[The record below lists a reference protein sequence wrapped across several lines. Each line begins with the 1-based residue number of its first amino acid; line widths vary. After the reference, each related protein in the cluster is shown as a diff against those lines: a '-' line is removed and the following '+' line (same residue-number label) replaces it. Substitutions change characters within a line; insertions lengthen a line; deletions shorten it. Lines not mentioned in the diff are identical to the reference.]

1 MIKLFLSLEWKS
13 FTRSASFATNLALK
27 ILMAFGVLYFTV
39 IFLLLGIGLYYLLED
54 AGFNPLETVNQFL
67 IYYLVMDLLIRYF
80 FQNTPV
86 INIRPFLMVNM
97 KKQRIVSFTI
107 GKTLL
112 SFFNWIHFFILI
124 PFTIVL
130 LTQNHDVAGT
140 LAWFFAVSAL
150 IYTNN
155 YVNILVDKKNS
166 VFYGIASLFIVL
178 GILQYNGW
186 FDVSVYTKPLFQFF
200 YSNAFSVIAPL
211 LLVFALHR
219 FTAQFFLKNLYLDAG
234 LALKQEVAKTQDLSF
249 LDQFGTLGTF
259 LKNDIKL
266 LLRNKRSKTTL
277 LMSGIFIFYGLL
289 FFTKS
294 IEVYDGPIW
303 RIFAGIF
310 VSGGFLLTFG
320 QFVPSWDSAYYPL
333 MMSQNIQYREYLN
346 SKWWLMVI
354 GTAASTVIA
363 SFYLY
368 FGWEAYMAIV
378 AGAIFNMGV
387 NSHLVLWAGAYV
399 KTPIDLTTSKQAFG
413 DKKAF
418 NVKTMLISLPKLAL
432 PMGVYAIGH
441 FTHSPE
447 MGFGLVALAGVC
459 GFAFKEKVFKIIE
472 SVYKK
477 EKYDTLAAYK
487 QKS

>member
-1 MIKLFLSLEWKS
+1 MIKQFLTLEWRA
-13 FTRSASFATNLALK
+13 FTRSAAFATNLALK
-27 ILMAFGVLYFTV
+27 ILMAFGVLYFV
-39 IFLLLGIGLYYLLED
+39 VMFLFLGVGLYFLLED
-54 AGFNPLETVNQFL
+54 AGLNPIETVNQFL
-67 IYYLVMDLLIRYF
+67 IYYLVGDLVVRYF

-86 INIRPFLMVNM
+86 MNIRPFLMVNLK
-97 KKQRIVSFTI
+97 KKQIVSFTI

-112 SFFNWIHFFILI
+112 SFFNWIHFFVLI

-130 LTQNHDVAGT
+130 ITKDHNVSNALT
-140 LAWFFAVSAL
+140 WFFSMSAL
-150 IYTNN
+150 IYLNN
-155 YVNILVDKKNS
+155 YINILVDKKDT
-166 VFYGIASLFIVL
+166 VFYVVAAVFATL
-178 GILQYNGW
+178 GLLQFYGL
-186 FDVSVYTKPLFQFF
+186 FDVSVYTQPIFMSF
-200 YSNAFSVIAPL
+200 YESIYFVIIPF
-211 LLVFALHR
+211 VFVFILHR
-219 FTAQFFLKNLYLDAG
+219 LTVQFFLKNFFLDSG

-249 LDQFGTLGTF
+249 LDKYGTLGTF

-266 LLRNKRSKTTL
+266 LTRNKRSKTTL
-277 LMSGIFIFYGLL
+277 FMSVLFIFYGLL

-294 IEVYDGPIW
+294 IEVYDGPLW

-333 MMSQNIQYREYLN
+333 MMSQNIKYREYLN

-354 GTAASTVIA
+354 GTLASTVIA

-368 FGWEAYMAIV
+368 FGWEAYMAV
-378 AGAIFNMGV
+378 VVGAIFNMGV
-387 NSHLVLWAGAYV
+387 NSHLVLLAGAYV

-418 NVKTMLISLPKLAL
+418 NVKTMLISLPKLVL
-432 PMGVYAIGH
+432 PMLVYALGH
-441 FTHSPE
+441 YTVGPVL
-447 MGFGLVALAGVC
+447 GFALVALAGIV
-459 GFAFKEKVFKIIE
+459 GFAFKEKVFRMIE

-487 QKS
+487 QKA

>member
-1 MIKLFLSLEWKS
+1 MVKLFLSLEWKA

-27 ILMAFGVLYFTV
+27 ILMAFGVLYFMV
-39 IFLLLGIGLYYLLED
+39 VFLILGAGLYFILDD
-54 AGFNPLETVNQFL
+54 AGFHPLETVNQFL
-67 IYYLVMDLLIRYF
+67 IYYLVGDLVVRYF
-80 FQNTPV
+80 FQSTPV
-86 INIRPFLMVNM
+86 MNIRPFLMVNLK
-97 KKQRIVSFTI
+97 KKQIVSFTI

-130 LTQNHDVAGT
+130 LIENHDVAGT
-140 LAWFFAVSAL
+140 LTWFFSIAAL
-150 IYTNN
+150 IYLNN
-155 YVNILVDKKNS
+155 YINILVDKKDS
-166 VFYGIASLFIVL
+166 VFYVVAGVFAVL
-178 GILQYNGW
+178 GLLQYYDL
-186 FDVSVYTKPLFQFF
+186 FDVSVYTQPIFMSFYDAVYWVAIPFVLLF
-200 YSNAFSVIAPL
+200 V
-211 LLVFALHR
+211 LHR
-219 FTAQFFLKNLYLDAG
+219 LTSQFFLKNFFLDAG

-249 LDQFGTLGTF
+249 LDKFGSLGTF

-266 LLRNKRSKTTL
+266 LTRNKRSKTTL
-277 LMSGIFIFYGLL
+277 FMSVLFIFYGLL
-289 FFTKS
+289 FFTGS

-333 MMSQNIQYREYLN
+333 MMSQNIKYREYLN

-368 FGWEAYMAIV
+368 FGWEAYMAV
-378 AGAIFNMGV
+378 VVGAIFNMGV

-418 NVKTMLISLPKLAL
+418 NIKTMLISLPKLLL
-432 PMGVYAIGH
+432 PMLIYAAGH
-441 FTHSPE
+441 YTVGPE
-447 MGFGLVALAGVC
+447 LGFALVALCGLV
-459 GFAFKEKVFKIIE
+459 GFAFKDKVFKIIE